1 MSVSPSERSQKNE
14 GCTVEL
20 GVGGS
25 PGDDSTGL
33 HGSMLSYQGIIYSV
47 NEGHGIPCRRKHKTK
62 MILRDVSG
70 IMLPG
75 MNAIM
80 GPTGSGKTSLLD
92 VLAGRKDPKGLKGGT
107 VLLDGNPMDS
117 GFRLISGYVVQDD
130 VIMGTLSVRENI
142 EFSANLRLA
151 QQGAKRSD
159 WEQEKQQRVD
169 NVIRELGLT
178 ECQNTKVGTDMIRGV
193 SGGERK
199 RCNIGME
206 LITSPSVL
214 FLDEPTTGLD
224 ANTATA
230 IIRLLYRLSRNG
242 RTVIFSIHQP
252 RYSIFQNFDRLTL
265 MHHGEVVFHGPSLDA
280 VPYFSSIGYECEAF
294 NNPPDFFLD
303 VINGEIL
310 LSGHHG
316 IGSGGRTAKSV
327 GKQRN
332 GSCNDDDDVERGGD
346 SMEKG
351 GGLELAQAYK
361 SCHHWADTQRRLE
374 GIGNVAAVPVVI
386 RSHYAT
392 RFHYQLYIVC
402 GRTVKNMLRNPQTSF
417 MQYFINTLF
426 AVLVGLIYWQI
437 SDEPPAAI
445 QNRMGVFFFLIINLV
460 FANLSAVELF
470 LYERVLFM
478 HESSSGYYRT
488 SAYFL
493 SKVFADLLPNRI
505 VPIVIFAAISYFM
518 IGLRLDVV
526 AFFLFALTLVLTS
539 LAAVSLAFLV
549 SASVSIFAVAN
560 ALIAIP
566 YVFMM
571 VFGGFLVNLNTML
584 DWLSWIKYVSI
595 FRYGMNALSINEM
608 KDVQYCSNMTCMSGS
623 KFLEQQGIDYSL
635 WGFWQNQLA
644 LAVMTVV
651 FMILAYVQ
659 MLRIN
664 RWK

>member
-1 MSVSPSERSQKNE
+1 CS
-14 GCTVEL
+14 
-20 GVGGS
+20 
-25 PGDDSTGL
+25 GL
-33 HGSMLSYQGIIYSV
+33 HGSTLSYQGIIYSV
-47 NEGHGIPCRRKHKTK
+47 NEGCGFPCRRKHETK
-62 MILRDVSG
+62 MILRDHSG

-107 VLLDGNPMDS
+107 VLLDGHPMDS

-178 ECQNTKVGTDMIRGV
+178 ESARHQVGTDMIRGV

-280 VPYFSSIGYECEAF
+280 VPYFSSIGTNCGCHL
-294 NNPPDFFLD
+294 PLCFFPA
-303 VINGEIL
+303 
-310 LSGHHG
+310 
-316 IGSGGRTAKSV
+316 RTKNMNR
-327 GKQRN
+327 GKKHN
-332 GSCNDDDDVERGGD
+332 GSCDDDDDVERGED

-351 GGLELAQAYK
+351 GSLELAKAYR

-374 GIGNVAAVPVVI
+374 GIGNVAAVPVLI

-518 IGLRLDVV
+518 IG
-526 AFFLFALTLVLTS
+526 
-539 LAAVSLAFLV
+539 
-549 SASVSIFAVAN
+549 
-560 ALIAIP
+560 
-566 YVFMM
+566 
-571 VFGGFLVNLNTML
+571 
-584 DWLSWIKYVSI
+584 
-595 FRYGMNALSINEM
+595 
-608 KDVQYCSNMTCMSGS
+608 
-623 KFLEQQGIDYSL
+623 
-635 WGFWQNQLA
+635 
-644 LAVMTVV
+644 
-651 FMILAYVQ
+651 
-659 MLRIN
+659 
-664 RWK
+664 